1 MFKYTFK
8 QNKIKLVISSLVCVT
23 FIYTVFVYSL
33 LLGSLLGLVVHTQD
47 IKTTDSPPT
56 PETEKAK
63 PITNNLLIP
72 KTAISTTPSKEN
84 QSILGQDNLI
94 VKVDLSQLTYGSF
107 SDQDLSCNI
116 SYRSYNIYSL
126 KAKNK
131 NYTNYIWQQANSQIV
146 RNSQAYTCEMYLP
159 PEMQVDQFWDFEIT
173 IGLSD
178 KPDQPTYKART
189 SYYFRYGS

>member
-1 MFKYTFK
+1 M
-8 QNKIKLVISSLVCVT
+8 VIC
-23 FIYTVFVYSL
+23 SL
-33 LLGSLLGLVVHTQD
+33 LFGWLFGLIVHTQD

-56 PETEKAK
+56 PETEAK

-94 VKVDLSQLTYGSF
+94 IKVDLSQLTYGSF

-131 NYTNYIWQQANSQIV
+131 NYANYTWQQANSQIV
-146 RNSQAYTCEMYLP
+146 RNSQVYTCETYLP
-159 PEMQVDQFWDFEIT
+159 PEIQIDQFWDFEIT
-173 IGLSD
+173 ISLSD
-178 KPDQPTYKART
+178 KPDQPAYKART
-189 SYYFRYGS
+189 SYYFRYGSAVSIKVKGGKI